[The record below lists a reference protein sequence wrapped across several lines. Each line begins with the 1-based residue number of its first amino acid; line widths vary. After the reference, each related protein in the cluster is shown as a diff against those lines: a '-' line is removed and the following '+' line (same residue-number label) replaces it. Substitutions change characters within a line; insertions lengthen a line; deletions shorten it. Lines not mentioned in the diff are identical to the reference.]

1 MQRRLVYDTKKAS
14 LEMRDVVVGKQGML
28 QWKKRDVAV
37 GNNKRMAAP
46 VSGRERKRRR
56 PGGETE
62 VIGSQAL
69 PEVKGR

>member
-1 MQRRLVYDTKKAS
+1 
-14 LEMRDVVVGKQGML
+14 ML
-28 QWKKRDVAV
+28 QWKMRGVAV
-37 GNNKRMAAP
+37 GNKKRIAAP

-69 PEVKGR
+69 PEVK